1 MEMTRLEAL
10 QSEYSD
16 AYKEFNGFRPRGT
29 SPNIWYSESALE
41 VELKALYAMQDS
53 RMDWLKETFAGRE
66 QLREEGWYI
75 EPETDPMLAQYSA
88 WIAAEREREYLE
100 LYNTP
105 FAEGEELFTSYEE
118 YDV

>member
-29 SPNIWYSESALE
+29 SPNVWYSESALE
-41 VELKALYAMQDS
+41 DELKSLYAMQDS
-53 RMDWLKETFAGRE
+53 RMDWLKESFAGRE
-66 QLREEGWYI
+66 QLREEGWYV
-75 EPETDPMLAQYSA
+75 EPESDPLLAQYSA
-88 WIAAEREREYLE
+88 WLAAEREREYLE

-105 FAEGEELFTSYEE
+105 AESEELFTSYEE